1 MLSPGTAESYRDFY
15 DRVRADPALDPQTT
29 ILVGLAAA
37 MAAGCEP

>member
-1 MLSPGTAESYRDFY
+1 VKKLPQNTVIFY
-15 DRVRADPALDPQTT
+15 DQVRADTALGPQTT